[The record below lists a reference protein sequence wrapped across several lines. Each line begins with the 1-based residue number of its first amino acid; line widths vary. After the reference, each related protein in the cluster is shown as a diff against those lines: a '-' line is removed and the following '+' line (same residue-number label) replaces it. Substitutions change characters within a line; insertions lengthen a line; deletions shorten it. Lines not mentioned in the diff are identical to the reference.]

1 MNRSSDLTDKSSKYE
16 NTQQYLGDIYLL
28 SQCDCIISPMNNGY
42 YTAIIWNGGKF
53 SHLETID
60 KGRYK

>member
-1 MNRSSDLTDKSSKYE
+1 MYKRQ
-16 NTQQYLGDIYLL
+16 QQYLGDIYLL
-28 SQCDCIISPMNNGY
+28 SQCDCIISTMNNGY